1 MFTQALLVALSYY
14 LAWLLDSIFGFQT
27 ATRPLILGTITGLLC
42 GDLKTGV
49 VMGAALEAIYMG
61 ISGIGG
67 VTAADYRSAT
77 AIAVGLTILS
87 GITMDKY
94 SFY

>member
-1 MFTQALLVALSYY
+1 MSHVYSSTTGGLVLY

-49 VMGAALEAIYMG
+49 VMGAAWKRYMG

-67 VTAADYRSAT
+67 VTALPIIVPLLRLRS
-77 AIAVGLTILS
+77 V
-87 GITMDKY
+87 
-94 SFY
+94 